1 MAGPGRK
8 TQMDLRSTDQ
18 RRLFQSPTSSSSYSS
33 VPVRQ
38 PRLLNTMSFT
48 EIQERQTAQTKGKRT
63 GSAQEQTTAS
73 KRTKTNGLERGFKI
87 VEDAM
92 HHKWEELGHRLDL
105 ANTHIQ
111 GIKLQHREDPAKCCR
126 AMLEQWRGANGKDAT
141 LERLCKAIRE
151 CKSVDVAEQI
161 EGADGDLRYSGKPD
175 APEDVEV
182 VKTTESWIQIRWAP
196 PATCEDGL
204 MMGYIV
210 EYNEVG
216 TVVPWKK
223 AHEQPCLSTDTTEF
237 EVGHLTKNKQY
248 HFRVSSVNRG
258 GVLSEP
264 AYSAWGIAKTQ
275 GKPGK
280 PRNLRVID
288 VDSVEGTVSL
298 EWLKPEDNGGY
309 PITSYIVEKSYG
321 SPWVECARVKR
332 QQCRVK
338 EIKPIKGHRFRVT
351 ARNSKGYRSDP
362 SDMVD
367 PELRVQVDVAN
378 ADQNREAAQYALWG
392 EAFVPQGLKGK
403 TVEKGS
409 IIYVYSCK
417 DIGGLR
423 EVWDMYCRGEVRQYF
438 QKLLVTEKVLRAC
451 GASKVELEVTIDP
464 KDVRSCCRHLLLT
477 RPSPHGCRVLKTPT
491 DDDFALMKEIDATIT
506 DSSSVIALGELR
518 RKRRPSATGSLGL
531 ETCTTFSSKLAG
543 AALMFGMHHYS
554 TTGASKTEIG
564 D

>member
-1 MAGPGRK
+1 MAGPGRNSR
-8 TQMDLRSTDQ
+8 MDLRSADQ
-18 RRLFQSPTSSSSYSS
+18 RRLRQSPTES
-33 VPVRQ
+33 P
-38 PRLLNTMSFT
+38 
-48 EIQERQTAQTKGKRT
+48 ERHTAQTKGKRARAT
-63 GSAQEQTTAS
+63 TNEQTTVS
-73 KRTKTNGLERGFKI
+73 KRTKTSDLQKAFKT
-87 VEDAM
+87 VEEKM
-92 HHKWEELGHRLDL
+92 HYKWEELGNRLDL
-105 ANTHIQ
+105 AYNYIQ
-111 GIKLQHREDPAKCCR
+111 GIRLKHREDPAKCCR

-141 LERLCKAIRE
+141 LEMLCKAIRE
-151 CKSVDVAEQI
+151 CNCVHVAEQI
-161 EGADGDLRYSGKPD
+161 EGADGDLRYSGQPD

-182 VKTTESWIQIRWAP
+182 VKTTESWIKIKWAP

-204 MMGYIV
+204 MMGYMV
-210 EYNEVG
+210 EYSVAG
-216 TVVPWKK
+216 SRVWTI
-223 AHEQPCLSTDTTEF
+223 AHEQHCLSNDTREF

-248 HFRVSSVNRG
+248 HFRVSTVNRNG
-258 GVLSEP
+258 AKSEP

-275 GKPGK
+275 GKPGT

-288 VDSVEGTVSL
+288 VDRVEGTVSL

-309 PITSYIVEKSYG
+309 RISSYIVEKSYRR
-321 SPWVECARVKR
+321 PWEVWDTCIQVSG

-338 EIKPIKGHRFRVT
+338 QIRPIEGHRFRVS
-351 ARNSKGYRSDP
+351 ARNSKGYQSDP

-367 PELRVQVDVAN
+367 PELRVRVDVAG
-378 ADQNREAAQYALWG
+378 AHHNREAAQDALWEG
-392 EAFVPQGLKGK
+392 AFGNQGLKGK

-438 QKLLVTEKVLRAC
+438 QKLLVTEQVLRAC

-464 KDVRSCCRHLLLT
+464 KDVRSCCIHLLLT
-477 RPSPHGCRVLKTPT
+477 RPSPHGYRVLKTPT

-554 TTGASKTEIG
+554 TTRASKTEIG